1 MLDLRPLPSALVF
14 PEVSLLRQRKIEAYR
29 KRHGQDIANEVVPAM
44 ERIYPKTNTM
54 IHEEFKTMLKAAYGD
69 VEIPADQESELRLCF
84 ARGVALG
91 YSATV
96 KSVLETTKT
105 KNITEA
111 LFNEINAE
119 LKAASGPAIVLE
131 PMEFKLESVE
141 PPATPEEAK
150 AIMDETLEQIRQQ

>member
-1 MLDLRPLPSALVF
+1 
-14 PEVSLLRQRKIEAYR
+14 
-29 KRHGQDIANEVVPAM
+29 
-44 ERIYPKTNTM
+44 M

-91 YSATV
+91 YSATL

-119 LKAASGPAIVLE
+119 LKAASGEGPAILLDVLDVTLDR
-131 PMEFKLESVE
+131 PAE
-141 PPATPEEAK
+141 PPATTEEAK
-150 AIMDETLEQIRQQ
+150 AILDETLDQIRKS